1 MSYYRIQGATA
12 VGLVCSDGV
21 VLASEK
27 RVSWGGMILSR
38 AGKKVFRLTPNIG
51 MACAGLVSDM
61 QALAREAEAY
71 AKLYRFENNRPISV
85 RSMAK
90 LISNLL
96 FQHRLIPLLMETLV
110 GGVDE
115 EGPIVYA
122 LDPLG
127 SVIPDKFVAAGSGAP
142 IAIGLLEAQYRE
154 EMDLKEGVELAL
166 QAIRS
171 AAARDVISGDGVDML
186 LIKVDGME
194 ERSYP
199 LKA

>member
-1 MSYYRIQGATA
+1 MAYHRIQGATA

-38 AGKKVFRLTPNIG
+38 AGRKVFRLTPNIG
-51 MACAGLVSDM
+51 IACAGLVSDM

-71 AKLYRFENNRPISV
+71 ANLYKLENNRPISV
-85 RSMAK
+85 RAMAK

-96 FQHRLIPLLMETLV
+96 FQRGRIPLLTETIV

-115 EGPIVYA
+115 EGPMVYA

-142 IAIGLLEAQYRE
+142 IAMGLLEASY
-154 EMDLKEGVELAL
+154 KEKMPLEDGAELAL

-171 AAARDVISGDGVDML
+171 AAARDVISGDGVDVL
-186 LIKVDGME
+186 LIKADRIE
-194 ERSYP
+194 EKAYP